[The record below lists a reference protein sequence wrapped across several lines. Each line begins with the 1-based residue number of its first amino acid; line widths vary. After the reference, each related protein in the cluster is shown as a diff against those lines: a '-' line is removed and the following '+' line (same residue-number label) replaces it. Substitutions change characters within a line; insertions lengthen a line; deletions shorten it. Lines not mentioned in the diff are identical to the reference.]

1 MFSGEQRTIVR
12 EWCVGP
18 LLFRF
23 DSWTLVEWRGSE
35 CRRKIGKFHVLNR
48 KGHVDLF
55 WTHSSYAHVL
65 WTRVVLQIDHV
76 LENHPSFPWL
86 AEDAKAKWVS
96 TITCFFFILWKCWPG
111 YCETIG
117 QVAMAGITSKY
128 ELVTLQKPSRP
139 SIPWGDIGS
148 HCATE
153 GCALDVWIDKRSSR
167 VAGLSWKQI
176 PSCRLNIE
184 RHGLCH
190 FVCCFLCVY
199 MCLNLLLFGGCL
211 VRVIR
216 IATLADLWLD
226 SCLWCWRLSLS
237 VFGYNPVISGK

>member
-1 MFSGEQRTIVR
+1 MICFEPIPRTRMCCEQELCCRSITFWRII
-12 EWCVGP
+12 
-18 LLFRF
+18 LLFLGLQKMRKQSEF
-23 DSWTLVEWRGSE
+23 QPSLV
-35 CRRKIGKFHVLNR
+35 
-48 KGHVDLF
+48 
-55 WTHSSYAHVL
+55 
-65 WTRVVLQIDHV
+65 
-76 LENHPSFPWL
+76 
-86 AEDAKAKWVS
+86 
-96 TITCFFFILWKCWPG
+96 FFFILWKCWPG